1 MPFPRFNRRTQVVP
15 VSLGPARANQAYE
28 DGLIEEAIA
37 RREAARQQ
45 NELEAQRLAIIQS
58 RASQYAQT
66 RAQAQAQAAAT
77 QAAATQEAATQAAT
91 AQAQAATAQAATA
104 QASETDA
111 LSFRPGALIGPERN
125 RLRREVQAQLPNTD
139 FGAAP
144 TAPRRIGVRNVVV
157 LEHDEFGPILP
168 TSQLEGQEIHPGHT
182 GNYAA
187 DYAFWDNQV
196 DVEERRIAALHT
208 TYPILENY
216 ANVRVNN
223 LRTRLE
229 AANPPIPEEVISA
242 EVEARYNIIEARDEL
257 RTYRTVLARN
267 SSSSTSNATQ
277 QPAPARAHGQ
287 TPAER
292 NRAQIQTAS
301 KNAVPE
307 AGIRERRQTLYAL
320 HEKYNEVRRLQGQEE
335 EEIPEELLCPLT
347 SEFMVDPVSEAFAEH
362 KNTYERSNILRA
374 ISMQDQRTQP
384 LDPFTRVPIYPCTL
398 LPDKER
404 IAKMRKYEEKMYR
417 YINNYESKLWVEGVQ
432 PQRFNLASGKK
443 FKKLRK
449 LIQSVKN
456 RKSKQRKQAKQAK
469 QTTQANRRHAKLSKK
484 YKKQYTKR
492 YH

>member
-15 VSLGPARANQAYE
+15 VNIGPARADQAYE
-28 DGLIEEAIA
+28 DSLIEQAIA
-37 RREAARQQ
+37 TREAARQQ
-45 NELEAQRLAIIQS
+45 NELEAQRLETIQR

-66 RAQAQAQAAAT
+66 QAAQAQAAAT
-77 QAAATQEAATQAAT
+77 QAP
-91 AQAQAATAQAATA
+91 
-104 QASETDA
+104 ASETDA
-111 LSFRPGALIGPERN
+111 LSFRQGALIRPEMN
-125 RLRREVQAQLPNTD
+125 RLRREVQAQLPNIN

-144 TAPRRIGVRNVVV
+144 PAPRRIGVRNVVV
-157 LEHDEFGPILP
+157 LDHDEFGPILP
-168 TSQLEGQEIHPGHT
+168 TRQLEGQEIPPGHT
-182 GNYAA
+182 GDYEA
-187 DYAFWDNQV
+187 DYAFWANQV
-196 DVEERRIAALHT
+196 NVEERRIAALHS

-216 ANVRVNN
+216 ANVRVDN

-229 AANPPIPEEVISA
+229 QDGIPEEVISA
-242 EVEARYNIIEARDEL
+242 EVEARHNIIEARSEL

-277 QPAPARAHGQ
+277 QPAPAPAPARTYGQ

-301 KNAVPE
+301 MNAVPE
-307 AGIRERRQTLYAL
+307 ATIRERRQRLYAV

-384 LDPFTRVPIYPCTL
+384 LDPFTRVPIYPCVL

-417 YINNYESKLWVEGVQ
+417 YINNYEARLWVDGVR
-432 PQRFNLASGKK
+432 PPRSNLASGIK
-443 FKKLRK
+443 FRKLRK
-449 LIQSVKN
+449 LRQSIKK
-456 RKSKQRKQAKQAK
+456 RKSKQGKQTKQA
-469 QTTQANRRHAKLSKK
+469 THANRRHAKLSKK

-492 YH
+492 VH

>member
-15 VSLGPARANQAYE
+15 VNIGPARADQAYE
-28 DGLIEEAIA
+28 DSLIEHAIA
-37 RREAARQQ
+37 TREAARQQ
-45 NELEAQRLAIIQS
+45 NELEAQRLETIQR

-66 RAQAQAQAAAT
+66 RAHAQAAAT
-77 QAAATQEAATQAAT
+77 QV
-91 AQAQAATAQAATA
+91 QAATAQAAAA
-104 QASETDA
+104 QASQTDA
-111 LSFRPGALIGPERN
+111 LSFRQGALIRPEMN
-125 RLRREVQAQLPNTD
+125 RLIREVQTQLPNIN

-144 TAPRRIGVRNVVV
+144 PAPRRIGVRNVVV
-157 LEHDEFGPILP
+157 LDHDEFGPILP
-168 TSQLEGQEIHPGHT
+168 TRQLEGQEIHPGHT
-182 GNYAA
+182 GDYEA
-187 DYAFWDNQV
+187 DYAFWANQV
-196 DVEERRIAALHT
+196 NVEERRIDALHS

-216 ANVRVNN
+216 ANVRVDN

-229 AANPPIPEEVISA
+229 QDGIPEELISA
-242 EVEARYNIIEARDEL
+242 EVEARHNIIEARSDL

-277 QPAPARAHGQ
+277 QPAPAPAPARTYGQ

-301 KNAVPE
+301 MNAVPE
-307 AGIRERRQTLYAL
+307 AKIKARRQTLYAL
-320 HEKYNEVRRLQGQEE
+320 HEKYNEVRRLQGEEE

-347 SEFMVDPVSEAFAEH
+347 SEIMVDPVSEAFAEH

-374 ISMQDQRTQP
+374 ISMQDLRSQP

-417 YINNYESKLWVEGVQ
+417 YINNYEARLWVEGVQ
-432 PQRFNLASGKK
+432 PQRSNLASGIK
-443 FKKLRK
+443 FRKLRK
-449 LIQSVKN
+449 LRQSVKK

-469 QTTQANRRHAKLSKK
+469 QTKHANRRHAKLSKK

-492 YH
+492 LH